1 MPYIARF
8 KNSPTR
14 SSDAGLLI
22 SQAAAK
28 TGQCSLSAVTI
39 KRCKVTSL
47 SLATALLLSACSGGG
62 GSLGGTRFYS
72 LQSTGLALSAKPNR
86 TNPSIKIGVGPI
98 RLTRLLR
105 RPQIITRKSGTEIAM
120 AEKHQ
125 WGGLL
130 KEDLTQTLADNF
142 SSLLGTEN
150 TEQYP
155 WKLSFKP
162 NYSVRVDIDQL
173 DGELGGIVTL
183 KAHWRLSKGRK
194 EVAVTNT
201 TLRQKVRGKDYN
213 AYVTAQS
220 EVLYKLC
227 ELISKQMR

>member
-1 MPYIARF
+1 MRVKVLTAKRGKAIV
-8 KNSPTR
+8 
-14 SSDAGLLI
+14 I
-22 SQAAAK
+22 SLTAA
-28 TGQCSLSAVTI
+28 LW
-39 KRCKVTSL
+39 
-47 SLATALLLSACSGGG
+47 LSACGGGG

-72 LQSTGLALSAKPNR
+72 LQSTGLALSAKPN
-86 TNPSIKIGVGPI
+86 TANPVIKVGVGPI

-105 RPQIITRKSGTEIAM
+105 RPQIVTRKSGTEIAM

-130 KEDLTQTLADNF
+130 KEDLTQTLTDNF

-150 TEQYP
+150 IEQYP

-162 NYSVRVDIDQL
+162 NYSVRIDVDQL
-173 DGELGGIVTL
+173 DGDLGGTVTL

-194 EVAVTNT
+194 EVAVQNT
-201 TLRQKVRGKDYN
+201 VLRQKVVGGDYN

-220 EVLYKLC
+220 KVLYKLC
-227 ELISKQMR
+227 QLISQSMR

>member
-1 MPYIARF
+1 MSVLECL
-8 KNSPTR
+8 KTQS
-14 SSDAGLLI
+14 AGQNHLI
-22 SQAAAK
+22 SRSCTKGYKAIALSIAA
-28 TGQCSLSAVTI
+28 G
-39 KRCKVTSL
+39 
-47 SLATALLLSACSGGG
+47 LLLSACGGGG

-72 LQSTGLALSAKPNR
+72 LQSTGLALAAKPGK
-86 TNPSIKIGVGPI
+86 TNPNIKMGVGPI

-142 SSLLGTEN
+142 AGLLGTEN
-150 TEQYP
+150 IEQYP

-173 DGELGGIVTL
+173 DGELGGVVTL

-194 EVAVTNT
+194 EIVVRNT
-201 TLRQKVRGKDYN
+201 TLRQKVRGADFN

-220 EVLYKLC
+220 EVLYKLS
-227 ELISKQMR
+227 ELISKEMR

>member
-1 MPYIARF
+1 MSVLECLKIEPSDQKIF
-8 KNSPTR
+8 KKDSPIR
-14 SSDAGLLI
+14 RG
-22 SQAAAK
+22 
-28 TGQCSLSAVTI
+28 
-39 KRCKVTSL
+39 KVITL
-47 SLATALLLSACSGGG
+47 SLASALLLSACSSGG
-62 GSLGGTRFYS
+62 GSIGGTRFYS
-72 LQSTGLALSAKPNR
+72 LSSPGLANAAKPGKA
-86 TNPSIKIGVGPI
+86 NPAIKIGVGPI

-105 RPQIITRKSGTEIAM
+105 RPQIVTRKSATEIAM

-162 NYSVRVDIDQL
+162 NYSVRVDVEQL
-173 DGELGGIVTL
+173 DGKLGDSVTL
-183 KAHWRLSKGRK
+183 KAHWRLSKGLK
-194 EVAVTNT
+194 EIAVRNT
-201 TLRQKVRGKDYN
+201 TLQQKIRGSDYN

-220 EVLYKLC
+220 EILYKLC
-227 ELISKQMR
+227 ELISQEMR